1 MLSILKKYLKYWW
14 IVHVLRVRYTE
25 VHTLKDLVFTLP
37 PVDVGGIK
45 LARGMKPIWF
55 SEKELRKQGK
65 IPVGQPI
72 RFPVDGCVEKAIS
85 RKMSKLIFLDF
96 LETNAYRILNIERY
110 EDGSCFITIQP
121 YNVKK

>member
-1 MLSILKKYLKYWW
+1 MFEKIKRYLRYWLAVYVEH
-14 IVHVLRVRYTE
+14 IRYQE
-25 VHTLKDLVFTLP
+25 VHTLKNAIYLP
-37 PVDVGGIK
+37 PVAIGEME
-45 LARGMKPIWF
+45 LARGIKPIWF
-55 SEKELRKQGK
+55 SEKELKLQGK
-65 IPVGQPI
+65 FAIGQPI

>member
-1 MLSILKKYLKYWW
+1 MDRARFTCA
-14 IVHVLRVRYTE
+14 VHGSTYPERSGIYSAT
-25 VHTLKDLVFTLP
+25 
-37 PVDVGGIK
+37 VDVGGIK